1 MSRVVK
7 LVKVV
12 RLMERPPM
20 DKRQFDRTRRREV
33 AKSDV
38 LAALE
43 SVLLA
48 RRDADRADP
57 KPDRADRDTPYR
69 LDRRRL

>member
-1 MSRVVK
+1 
-7 LVKVV
+7 
-12 RLMERPPM
+12 M
-20 DKRQFDRTRRREV
+20 DKRQFDRTRRREMV
-33 AKSDV
+33 KSHV
-38 LAALE
+38 RAALG

-48 RRDADRADP
+48 PRDADRPDP

>member
-1 MSRVVK
+1 MN
-7 LVKVV
+7 
-12 RLMERPPM
+12 
-20 DKRQFDRTRRREV
+20 KRQFDRTPRREV
-33 AKSDV
+33 TKSDV

-48 RRDADRADP
+48 PRDDDSRDP

-69 LDRRRL
+69 LDRRAP

>member
-1 MSRVVK
+1 
-7 LVKVV
+7 
-12 RLMERPPM
+12 M